1 MKYFKHF
8 KAAALVSM
16 LALCGL
22 QAVAS
27 AAEADGVVK
36 EKVWF
41 NKTTDN
47 IRLAGEMYYP
57 EGFSATKQYPSIV
70 VVHPGGGVKEQTVAI
85 YARKLAE
92 KGYVTLTF
100 DSAYQ
105 GESEGTPRHLEDP
118 ESRVEDIRSAV
129 DYMTTKGFVDRDNI
143 GALGICAGGGYTV
156 HAAQTEARIKAVATV
171 SAVDGGRTR
180 REGLGGTMT
189 DEGRNKMLAE
199 IAAQRTAEA
208 NGAAPRYINY
218 VPNSLES
225 IPDGPGSDNLREYY
239 DYYRTPRG
247 MHPRSENIYL
257 FTSLDKMFAYT
268 AFDHVDWISPRP
280 LLMIVGS
287 RAATKYLSEDA
298 MKMAKE
304 PKELYVIPG
313 ASHIDLYDRPE
324 YVDPAVAKLASFYG
338 QYLK

>member
-1 MKYFKHF
+1 MKIFKRF
-8 KAAALVSM
+8 RKAAVLSM

-22 QAVAS
+22 QAVGS
-27 AAEADGVVK
+27 AATAEAVTKDKVFF
-36 EKVWF
+36 EKS
-41 NKTTDN
+41 TDD
-47 IRLAGEMYYP
+47 IQLAGEIYYP
-57 EGFSATKQYPSIV
+57 DGFDADKQYPSIV

-100 DSAYQ
+100 DAAYQ
-105 GESEGTPRHLEDP
+105 GESGGTPRHLEDP

-129 DYMTTKGFVDRDNI
+129 DYLTTREFVDDDNI
-143 GALGICAGGGYTV
+143 GALGICAGGGYTI

-189 DEGRNKMLAE
+189 DEGRNQMLAE
-199 IAAQRTAEA
+199 VAAQRTLEA
-208 NGAAPRYINY
+208 NGAPPRYINY
-218 VPNSLES
+218 VPTSLDS
-225 IPDGPGSDNLREYY
+225 IAEGPNAEEFREYY

-247 MHPRSENIYL
+247 GHPRSENIYL

-268 AFDHVDWISPRP
+268 GMDHVDWISPRP
-280 LLMIVGS
+280 LLMIAGS
-287 RAATKYLSEDA
+287 HARTRYMSEEA
-298 MKMAKE
+298 IQMAKE
-304 PKELYVIPG
+304 PKELYIIEG

-324 YVDPAVAKLASFYG
+324 YVDPAVEKLSSFYG